1 MKKDYF
7 WLWFTIIISNI
18 LLGVTI
24 ALISVFTDYT
34 SKLFDSTVN
43 IGVTLAIMFL
53 LEIIST
59 LTFQARILLT
69 SKKDKLKYQWIIP
82 AIACF
87 SWFIASLEGLI
98 LINDSD
104 TIIKFVIKF
113 IPVGVATFLGVY
125 CVNFKPKVGS
135 IQDTLQK

>member
-18 LLGVTI
+18 LLGLTI

-34 SKLFDSTVN
+34 SKLFDTTVN
-43 IGVTLAIMFL
+43 IGVTLVIMFV

-69 SKKDKLKYQWIIP
+69 SKKDKIKYQWIIP

-135 IQDTLQK
+135 IQAPVQK

>member
-7 WLWFTIIISNI
+7 WLYFTIIVANIILGIVILCIS
-18 LLGVTI
+18 L
-24 ALISVFTDYT
+24 FTNYT
-34 SKLFDSTVN
+34 SKLFDTTVN
-43 IGVTLAIMFL
+43 IGIVLLIMYI

-69 SKKDKLKYQWIIP
+69 SKKDKIKYNWIIP

-87 SWFIASLEGLI
+87 SWLIASLEGLL

-104 TIIKFVIKF
+104 TIIKFIIKF
-113 IPVGVATFLGVY
+113 VPVGVATFLGVY
-125 CVNFKPKVGS
+125 CVNFKPKVGR
-135 IQDTLQK
+135 LQSKI

>member
-7 WLWFTIIISNI
+7 WLYFTIIVSNI
-18 LLGVTI
+18 ILGVVI
-24 ALISVFTDYT
+24 LCISLFTNYT
-34 SKLFDSTVN
+34 SKLFDTTVN
-43 IGVTLAIMFL
+43 IGIVLLIMYI

-69 SKKDKLKYQWIIP
+69 SKKDKLKYNWIIP

-87 SWFIASLEGLI
+87 SWLIASLEGLL

-125 CVNFKPKVGS
+125 CVNFKPKVGR
-135 IQDTLQK
+135 LQSKI

>member
-7 WLWFTIIISNI
+7 WLYFTIIVANIILGIIILCIS
-18 LLGVTI
+18 L
-24 ALISVFTDYT
+24 FTNYT
-34 SKLFDSTVN
+34 SKLFDTTVN
-43 IGVTLAIMFL
+43 IGIVLLIMYI

-69 SKKDKLKYQWIIP
+69 SKKDKIKYNWIIP

-87 SWFIASLEGLI
+87 SWLIASLEGLL

-104 TIIKFVIKF
+104 TIIKFIIKF
-113 IPVGVATFLGVY
+113 VPVGVATFLGVY
-125 CVNFKPKVGS
+125 CVNFKPKVGR
-135 IQDTLQK
+135 LQSKI